1 MFCGF
6 EGEKRTAFWRLFES
20 VVGVGWQKFFS
31 GFKKLSF
38 GFKNGLMRCLVEISL
53 FVSLLWFKFCLMV

>member
-20 VVGVGWQKFFS
+20 VVGVGCQKFFS

-38 GFKNGLMRCLVEISL
+38 ALKIGLLRCLVEISL